1 MYKDYL
7 KLLEIGALTSLNPID
22 AGDNVMKIPNDTDDY
37 SIN

>member
-7 KLLEIGALTSLNPID
+7 KLLEIGALNSFNPID
-22 AGDNVMKIPNDTDDY
+22 AGDSVMKIPNDNGDY